1 MIYLVSTAIDVSKMK
16 DVQKLSV
23 QESLD
28 IISKWPVVQFD
39 TETTG
44 LDPRI
49 CKLISMQFGYK
60 DFSTGEHTEIVV
72 DCHSIDPLLYKETIE
87 NAYLIGHNLK
97 FDLKFL
103 YNYGIVP
110 LKVYDT
116 MITEQLLYLGFKPSQ
131 VKMNLRDVLFRYTG
145 KELDKTMQ
153 KRISFKGLTPEGIRY
168 AANDVVHLQDIRKA
182 QMTVGKERNCLNA
195 FVIENRFV
203 PAIAYLEWCGIHL
216 DEEKWKRKMANDQ
229 TFLETTRTELDEYVM
244 THPKLGKQF
253 VSEFSQPSLWD
264 DNPEYVPSCT
274 VEWDSPKQVVP
285 VAKALGF
292 NTEKRDKK
300 TKKITDSVDEETLTN
315 QKGIDDEFLRLYFEY
330 KGAAK
335 TISSYGQGHLNLI
348 NPLTGRLHTEF
359 HQIGTV
365 TGRMSSGGGDD
376 SERGKKNVD
385 LALLK
390 HLDPDDV
397 RFVNMQN
404 LPSRGEIGKVTRAC
418 FTSTPGNLFISC
430 DYSSEESRVSA
441 NVWNEKSLLDAFEQ
455 GIDTHNLYAKI
466 FFPKELKDV
475 DVKDVKKVRPDLRQ
489 NAKNLEFEAAYG
501 GKGYAS
507 AAKLGLDTQTVL
519 DSMAQLQ
526 KVMKGMAAYKKKA
539 AKFVKEHGY
548 LVINEQTGHRI
559 YWPEWSEWRMV
570 EDSFDSNFW
579 EEYRIYHQGTDDEV
593 CRKVAQ
599 HRKKGEAW
607 LEKNVLNYPIQGGSA
622 IVLKQAAADLFEW
635 VVRNNLFNK
644 VLFCVFV
651 HDEID
656 CECPEPI
663 AGIVTKKV
671 EQIMEKAAGRFYKRL
686 PIPSEGAVNTYWEH

>member
-1 MIYLVSTAIDVSKMK
+1 MIYLVSCNESIKAPGVKRI
-16 DVQKLSV
+16 SV
-23 QESLD
+23 EESLEM
-28 IISKWPVVQFD
+28 ISKWPVVQYD
-39 TETTG
+39 SETTG

-49 CKLISMQFGYK
+49 CRLISMQFGYK
-60 DFSTGEHTEIVV
+60 EFSTGNHTEIVV
-72 DCHSIDPLLYKETIE
+72 DCNTVDVSLYKEVLE
-87 NAYLIGHNLK
+87 KSYLIGHNLK

-110 LKVYDT
+110 LRVYDT
-116 MITEQLLYLGFKPSQ
+116 MVVEQVLYLGYKPSQ
-131 VKMNLRDVLFRYTG
+131 VKMNLHDVLLRYMG
-145 KELDKTMQ
+145 IDLDKSMQ
-153 KRISFKGLTPEGIRY
+153 KKISAKGLTPEGIQY
-168 AANDVVHLQDIRKA
+168 AANDVVYLQDIRKG
-182 QMTVGKERNCLNA
+182 QMLVGKDRNCLNA

-216 DEEKWKRKMANDQ
+216 DEGKWKEKMVNDKV
-229 TFLETTRTELDEYVM
+229 FLESTRTELDEYIM
-244 THPKLGKQF
+244 THPKLGDQF
-253 VSEFSQPSLWD
+253 VSKFSQPSLWD
-264 DNPEYVPSCT
+264 ENPEYVPSCT

-292 NTEKRDKK
+292 KTEKFDRK
-300 TKKITDSVDEETLTN
+300 TKRVTESVDEETLTN
-315 QKGIDDEFLRLYFEY
+315 QKGIDDRFLDLYFEY

-359 HQIGTV
+359 NQIGTV
-365 TGRMSSGGGDD
+365 TGRMSSGGGDN
-376 SERGKKNVD
+376 SERGKQNAD
-385 LALLK
+385 LARLK
-390 HLDPDDV
+390 HLPPDEV

-404 LPSRGEIGKVTRAC
+404 LPSKGDIGKVTRAC
-418 FTSTPGNLFISC
+418 FTSTPGNVFISC

-466 FFPKELKDV
+466 FFPEELKDV

-489 NAKNLEFEAAYG
+489 NAKSLEFEAAYG
-501 GKGYAS
+501 GKGYTS

-519 DSMAQLQ
+519 NSMAQLQ

-548 LVINEQTGHRI
+548 IVINEQTGHRI
-559 YWPEWSEWRMV
+559 YWPEWAEWKAV
-570 EDSFDSNFW
+570 EDTFDSQFW
-579 EEYRIYHQGTDDEV
+579 ENYRIYHQGTDDEV
-593 CRKVAQ
+593 CRKVAK
-599 HRKKGEAW
+599 HRKDGEDW

-635 VVRNNLFNK
+635 VVRNNLFGK

-656 CECPEPI
+656 CECPEPLS
-663 AGIVTKKV
+663 AIVTKKI

-686 PIPSEGAVNTYWEH
+686 PIPSEGSVGDHWIH

>member
-1 MIYLVSTAIDVSKMK
+1 MIYLVSTGADFSKLPDIHKM
-16 DVQKLSV
+16 SV
-23 QESLD
+23 KES
-28 IISKWPVVQFD
+28 IEMIAGWPVVQFD

-49 CKLISMQFGYK
+49 CHLKLMQFGYK
-60 DFSTGEHTEIVV
+60 DFNTGKETEIVV
-72 DCHSIDPLLYKETIE
+72 DCSSIDPKLYKEVIE
-87 NAYLIGHNLK
+87 HSYLIGHNLK

-116 MITEQLLYLGFKPSQ
+116 MIIEQLLYLGYLPSQ
-131 VKMNLRDVLFRYTG
+131 VKMNLHDVLFRYTG
-145 KELDKTMQ
+145 IELDKSMQ
-153 KRISFKGLTPEGIRY
+153 KHIATKKLSLESVKY
-168 AANDVVHLQDIRKA
+168 AANDVVYLQDIRRA
-182 QMTVGKERNCLNA
+182 QMALGKERNCLNA

-216 DEEKWKRKMANDQ
+216 DEEKWKKKMADDQ
-229 TFLETTRTELDEYVM
+229 VFLETTRTELDEYVM
-244 THPKLGKQF
+244 THPKLGKKF
-253 VSEFSQPSLWD
+253 VSDFSQPSLWD

-292 NTEKRDKK
+292 STEKRDKK
-300 TKKITDSVDEETLTN
+300 TRRLTDSVDESTLTN
-315 QKGIDDEFLRLYFEY
+315 QKGVDDEFLRLYFEY

-376 SERGKKNVD
+376 SERGKMNVD
-385 LALLK
+385 LARFK
-390 HLDPDDV
+390 HLDPKQV
-397 RFVNMQN
+397 RFVNLQN
-404 LPSRGEIGKVTRAC
+404 LPSRGSSGKITRAC
-418 FTSTPGNLFISC
+418 FTSTPGNVFISC
-430 DYSSEESRVSA
+430 DFSSEESRVSA

-466 FFPKELKDV
+466 FFPEELKDV

-489 NAKNLEFEAAYG
+489 NAKSLEFEAAYG
-501 GKGYAS
+501 GKGYTS

-519 DSMAQLQ
+519 NSMAQLQ

-548 LVINEQTGHRI
+548 IVINEQTGHRI
-559 YWPEWSEWRMV
+559 YWPEWSAWRAV
-570 EDSFDSNFW
+570 EDTFDSNFW
-579 EEYRIYHQGTDDEV
+579 EDFRIYHQGTGDEV
-593 CRKVAQ
+593 CQKVAQ
-599 HRKKGEAW
+599 HRKDGEDW

-671 EQIMEKAAGRFYKRL
+671 EQIMERAAGRFYKRL
-686 PIPSEGAVNTYWEH
+686 PIPSEGAVNTYWVH